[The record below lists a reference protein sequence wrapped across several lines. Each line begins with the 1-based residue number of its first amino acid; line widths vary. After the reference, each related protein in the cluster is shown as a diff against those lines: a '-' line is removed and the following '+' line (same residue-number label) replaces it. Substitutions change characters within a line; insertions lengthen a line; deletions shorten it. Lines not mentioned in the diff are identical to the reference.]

1 MAKAYR
7 PGDWVPAAGIYRI
20 QHGSGHR
27 LVHHATIQAGIRFPR
42 CRACREQVRFTLVR
56 EVRTLVIIPFRSNT
70 ILEEY
75 RCQCPVPAGA

>member
-1 MAKAYR
+1 MAKAHR
-7 PGDWVPAAGIYRI
+7 PGDWVPASGIYKI

-42 CRACREQVRFTLVR
+42 CRTCHEQVRFTLVR
-56 EVRTLVIIPFRSNT
+56 QVRTLTIIPFRSNS

-75 RCQCPVPAGA
+75 YCQSTVAARV

>member
-1 MAKAYR
+1 MAKIFR

-20 QHGSGHR
+20 QHGSRHR

-42 CRACREQVRFTLVR
+42 CRNCRDEVRVALVR
-56 EVRTLVIIPFRSNT
+56 EARTAIIIPFRSDA

-75 RCQCPVPAGA
+75 SQRPAPVGV